1 NEAYSARVLLAAID
15 HNYSHVGR
23 KLKLGKSGKLQYN
36 KVYSKR
42 SKNWSISV
50 IKEEKTY
57 DYWPVLAYNVL
68 KSRIDDKHTILH
80 RVVIPAEHPKRI
92 APSIAMASIPK
103 TSDLISKAL
112 TRSSREK
119 RKMQRQEQAAAKLTF
134 QLSMHDSL
142 VSNEDVPIL

>member
-1 NEAYSARVLLAAID
+1 MLAAID
-15 HNYSHVGR
+15 HNSHVGR
-23 KLKLGKSGKLQYN
+23 KPKLGKSGKLLYN

-57 DYWPVLAYNVL
+57 DYWPVLAYKVL
-68 KSRIDDKHTILH
+68 KSRIDDKHTILR

-112 TRSSREK
+112 TRFSREEK
-119 RKMQRQEQAAAKLTF
+119 NAEAATSSS
-134 QLSMHDSL
+134 QVDISVEH
-142 VSNEDVPIL
+142 P